1 MCDPISLAGFAI
13 GAASQVT
20 SFMSASSQAKTQNQL
35 AENNRIE
42 ANKAAADQYA
52 QIQERMLQEK
62 AAAGRDLEDANV
74 TTAKAR
80 GTAQVTSGEV
90 GITGITVDSLIADYN
105 AQQGKFERTNE
116 QNLKMTQDQ
125 LRANL
130 DGVKSQAESRINSVQ
145 KAAKPSFLPYAIGI
159 ASSGLDSYTNKI
171 KRTPGAS

>member
-1 MCDPISLAGFAI
+1 MCDPVSLAGFAI

-20 SFMSASSQAKTQNQL
+20 SFMGAKQEAATQNKL

-42 ANKAAADQYA
+42 ANRAATDQYA
-52 QIQERMLQEK
+52 SIQERMLQEK
-62 AAAGRDLEDANV
+62 AAAGRELENAQT

-80 GTAQVTSGEV
+80 GTAQVTSGEA

-116 QNLKMTQDQ
+116 QNLGATQNQLRDQ
-125 LRANL
+125 LTS
-130 DGVKSQAESRINSVQ
+130 VKAQTEGRINSVQ

-159 ASSGLDSYTNKI
+159 AGSGVDAVTANQKKKLN
-171 KRTPGAS
+171 